1 MFWCA
6 RAVQLYVGRHTG
18 TLITLTHS
26 AAFPPL
32 PSHTLT
38 HTPASSLDNTV
49 AWYEN
54 IQLPTRNREIPV
66 LPNHTW
72 VLHVIDYNAVNV
84 ASVIAI
90 DMDNDGSID
99 VVSASQEGDT
109 VAWYNNTDNDGTT
122 WAKHQIATSANT
134 PIVSSLFAVD
144 VDADG
149 DIDVL
154 SGRPAVGRFVTGGS
168 AETFLYSKFAWY
180 DFSAC

>member
-6 RAVQLYVGRHTG
+6 RAVQLYAGRHTG
-18 TLITLTHS
+18 TLIRTHTLTHS
-26 AAFPPL
+26 AARPPL

-54 IQLPTRNREIPV
+54 IQLPTSYLQSRI
-66 LPNHTW
+66 W

-180 DFSAC
+180 NFSAC